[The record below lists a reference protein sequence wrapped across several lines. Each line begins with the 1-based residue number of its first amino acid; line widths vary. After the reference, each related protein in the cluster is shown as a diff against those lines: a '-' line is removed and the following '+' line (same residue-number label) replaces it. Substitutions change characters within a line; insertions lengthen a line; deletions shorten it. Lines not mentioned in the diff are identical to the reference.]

1 MKAPIHFIH
10 SLNYSHH
17 IFLFKS
23 TLPVA
28 LVSWSAATHAC
39 YGVTKSCNFCP
50 ISATLTLRSTQ
61 HPIIINRA
69 LLLTVQTR
77 PPWCACARAIHVI
90 TWCTVH
96 AVASLRTVS
105 TVLSGWAGFNALW
118 TLKSTWTRAS
128 SAHWIARSGTNAPEG
143 ELDFSETGFQKG
155 WQNIWKRPRRVSK
168 RPLWKRFSIFF
179 LFLKGFLNFLD
190 GWSPI
195 NLKGRE
201 RLLHAGHH
209 ELKTCLSLAN
219 VNDLQRYE
227 NRLRFCNL
235 PQL

>member
-105 TVLSGWAGFNALW
+105 TELSGWAGFNALW

-179 LFLKGFLNFLD
+179 FVPQRVFKLPRWLKSNQ
-190 GWSPI
+190 
-195 NLKGRE
+195 LKRTW
-201 RLLHAGHH
+201 
-209 ELKTCLSLAN
+209 KTSSRRASWI
-219 VNDLQRYE
+219 E
-227 NRLRFCNL
+227 NL
-235 PQL
+235 PVTCKRKRPSKIREPFTIL